1 MRTVY
6 SANPEYNKNPN
17 LKRDRAKLI
26 EKLFAADTSD
36 PKIVKGIFDMAR
48 NGNDVPTGRRVRDLA
63 AYRARPEPKQGQGIS
78 RKGT

>member
-1 MRTVY
+1 MYWFWIFMWY
-6 SANPEYNKNPN
+6 SFIGFI
-17 LKRDRAKLI
+17 I

-78 RKGT
+78 RQGT